1 MPRTAP
7 SEAEQNG
14 PFVGRR
20 KRNGT
25 GRSFKKNNK
34 LIQTATLVPPQKN
47 PTIRILLICLV
58 MSESGPVN
66 KGLK

>member
-14 PFVGRR
+14 LFVGRR

-34 LIQTATLVPPQKN
+34 LIQTATLVPPQNKPHN
-47 PTIRILLICLV
+47 TDFTDLFSHVGVRPCD
-58 MSESGPVN
+58 